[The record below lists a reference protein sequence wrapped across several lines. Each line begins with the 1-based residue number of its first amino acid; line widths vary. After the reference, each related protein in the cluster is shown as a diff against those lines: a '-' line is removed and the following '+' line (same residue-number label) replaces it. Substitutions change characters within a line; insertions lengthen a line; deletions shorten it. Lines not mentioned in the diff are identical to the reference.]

1 MLYIYTVM
9 TRQHGA
15 TVCCICSS
23 AKAGFGEAEGVE
35 AGRDMFTHYNRYD
48 VRGTGTRPRWIMI
61 SLAVRVWK

>member
-35 AGRDMFTHYNRYD
+35 AGRDMFTHYD
-48 VRGTGTRPRWIMI
+48 MM
-61 SLAVRVWK
+61 